1 MHHTHRIRRGGC
13 RLVSTA
19 FLLSTVLVLINQ
31 SNALLTYKNHGSS
44 LTNSRVGR
52 SGSTLFPLQQ
62 PDLMLS
68 RSKHIQHQNRK
79 NNIQNTVC
87 YYKYADEWMDAKKE
101 LAFHNSK
108 AGVALY
114 HRGAPTSTNTLSNN
128 KSTTKKKK
136 SSISSSLLS
145 SILKRILHQMYNKCY
160 QLKENI
166 RTRIERCT
174 VYVLQCE
181 DNKYYVGSTTNRKR
195 RYNEHAKRRGSKWTK
210 TYAPLNVVAEYKR
223 IPQKFLLG
231 YESKVTAETMLKYG
245 VNNVRGSM
253 FCSVRDYHIG
263 DIDALTKFL
272 GHYNDMNYG
281 KVNKRLSETLP
292 DIPEKFRRKRKNRY
306 NNSSMDGRCY
316 TCGELGHIAA
326 SCPQRYDYRTMT
338 LRP

>member
-1 MHHTHRIRRGGC
+1 MHHSHRIRRVGG
-13 RLVSTA
+13 RLVVSTA
-19 FLLSTVLVLINQ
+19 VLFSTVLMLINQ
-31 SNALLTYKNHGSS
+31 SNALLTYTNHVGSS
-44 LTNSRVGR
+44 LNNRATYTNNVGFQQLDFMLGR
-52 SGSTLFPLQQ
+52 S
-62 PDLMLS
+62 
-68 RSKHIQHQNRK
+68 KYIH
-79 NNIQNTVC
+79 NIQNTVC

-101 LAFHNSK
+101 LAFHNSR
-108 AGVALY
+108 AGAALY
-114 HRGAPTSTNTLSNN
+114 HRGAPTPTNTSSNN
-128 KSTTKKKK
+128 KSTTKKKT
-136 SSISSSLLS
+136 LLK
-145 SILKRILHQMYNKCY
+145 LILHQVFNKYY

-174 VYVLQCE
+174 VYVLRCE
-181 DNKYYVGSTTNRKR
+181 DNRYYVGSTTNRKR

-210 TYAPLNVVAEYKR
+210 TYTPLEVIAEYKR
-223 IPQKFLLG
+223 IPHKFLLG

-253 FCSVRDYHIG
+253 FCSVRDYNIG

-292 DIPEKFRRKRKNRY
+292 DVPEKLRRKKKNRY
-306 NNSSMDGRCY
+306 NNSYMDGRCY